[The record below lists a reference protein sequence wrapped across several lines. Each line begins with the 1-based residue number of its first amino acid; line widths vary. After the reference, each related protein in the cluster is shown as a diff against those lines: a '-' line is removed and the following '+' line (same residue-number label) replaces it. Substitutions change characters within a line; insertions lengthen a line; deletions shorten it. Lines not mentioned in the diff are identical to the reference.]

1 MNFFFLLQ
9 FITIIDGFSTK
20 TTEKNCKK
28 RAKFHHEYSTM
39 SRKVIFLVFTVILVV
54 VAIVVVLLMR
64 RVMNVCI
71 TYALQSTL
79 HCNFAMN
86 FSEWNF
92 V

>member
-1 MNFFFLLQ
+1 
-9 FITIIDGFSTK
+9 
-20 TTEKNCKK
+20 
-28 RAKFHHEYSTM
+28 M